1 MDRRRQFITNSDS
14 DSDSDIDSE
23 WSSQMGDGAN
33 YADFARQLKYDKTNN
48 FGSHSYY
55 ASYSTSMER
64 VIDNSLIEYNNAL
77 PEDAL
82 KGYGKTKFET
92 ARKEQTS
99 LFLIDSKNR
108 DRSAFPQPT
117 NFTLYAPRVY
127 KNVISIQVVQV
138 KLLSSFFYFRAAKG
152 NTFLPVIERGREA
165 ITKFLGF
172 PLTKIIHLEEGS
184 YGISDLLNALQIQLN
199 YTPLFYDYPTE
210 FSGFVNAFTTNGD
223 LSVNF
228 NQPGDSYYDALNKKY
243 VINPTTDVITSYY
256 WGNRYA
262 GLSQYTIDQVKIAYY
277 YPVLYELI
285 LDTTDTASYPYLNL
299 NVPSNLL
306 PEGDTVY
313 THIVFNSSGLND
325 DVNLYLIN
333 QNLNYLDIY
342 RLHKTFRYS
351 LINRYQLSYDTNSL
365 RVNIVTISLNTSLI
379 NLINITNARNL
390 TTAIQ
395 NAGYTSQSFSNTSN
409 ALNQAKVI
417 YSDMYNYIQKQLT
430 TYLGVGYATY
440 GIDFFLNTNNIVF
453 TQNGLIASGVRQGYT
468 AEYLTSGQ
476 TPIVSTITTYSNSPG
491 YWPNFVPGPTQHQ
504 GGISSEGINPSTS
517 IVPYTI
523 TSSNFQ
529 YGLKVIDS
537 SNYYFQTNRSSRS
550 VDSLITIQPAKYTV
564 FKFRSQTRQTLQVET
579 LPLPYYYRF
588 ADYNKQG
595 LYKGVIDPF
604 GSNMPK
610 TYFSTPYEFLYSN
623 TMNSLMDSS
632 NYSSIILQ
640 DVASM
645 PFQAAFLSSPT
656 LNMNIQSNSIQF
668 EFTAPWPPGNLL
680 STGLYAYNTKLSFIA
695 TNSMISTTFG
705 TDVTA
710 FLYHDRA
717 AFMADIG
724 TDFIR
729 KENPLHYIASNT
741 SGASNT
747 DLTISVSTF
756 SGHRYYG
763 IFRTQGLS
771 FGDIQFNPVVYT
783 DSNYVNIRTDYV
795 NFSPFGDP
803 SRASNVVNYPFVAN
817 YNPDFLRLPVQS
829 TLAGI
834 DPLNSKYDTNV
845 GVGGTPIGY
854 DISGVSNDLTDYRG
868 YIRGRYGF
876 IPNSALRTDPM
887 NTYNFQSITPFDSN
901 ADSYFGPGSQNS
913 ILQPITNKTY
923 SFKGTSSQQ
932 IKIVHWY
939 DNYYIPQQVEDN
951 IRTSTTIG
959 FSEFPSSIQT
969 AVSAYPRNAQGI
981 IEFGRGINAIGFM
994 PTDGLYEVNSFMFK
1008 SAIYPLQC
1016 ISTTAEDPNS
1026 LIRYVGVFS
1035 GSFLAESYTSLSSAL
1050 TVLSYSKS
1058 YVYGPSTL
1066 ALTPGFGTEK
1076 GTWYEF
1082 NYDPRFVPASNVK
1095 INGYTQGSNE
1105 LLSYN
1110 SMYYIVPFNA
1120 AGSNIT
1126 FSYLTGSVLPYPL
1139 TQVLS
1144 TSSNYFGQNALAV
1157 PGTIAQNFYIMPS
1170 TISNPVEGYGPQGG
1184 VPYTQSQ
1191 YEQSQPI
1198 TTTSIGFRDYQYLV
1212 TNSNA
1217 LFPFTT
1223 SFSNSISTISTGYVG
1238 LTTYV
1243 SEYSDTLYLV
1253 NSLSNGVNVSNAIV
1267 GFQGA
1272 TYASSIST
1280 SISIHGGTMS
1290 SMQYL
1295 LKPCTILGNY
1305 PFTAM
1310 SNQYSTILFQP
1321 MTGTNSNIT
1330 TRRFD
1335 IDPRASPPLITVWMW
1350 GGGGG
1355 AWYGNGQAAPSNQTG
1370 GAGGY
1375 VKAQINIQT
1384 LKQQYGVSSL
1394 YFVVGKGGNRDNVSV
1409 STLDTAVIQGYEQPR
1424 YGGGGTSIMEANA
1437 INPVLNNINIQ
1448 GGGFTGIFLD
1458 SNLAT
1463 AQPLLIVGGGGA
1475 GGAFT
1480 MGGPGGFGVD
1490 PVPLPIQGFPFSEV
1504 DLTTVV
1510 YTPLT
1515 ITSLF
1520 DWNIPYDLQGQN
1532 APGGNLSNLY
1542 NISGIQAGYLFGT
1555 AYRFGQGYF
1564 GLNGAVMDIEG
1575 GLFTNFPTAV
1585 LALNINY
1592 NSNVS
1597 TLSKLELWAPLNGN
1611 LCPRGIIVYSDKD
1624 KQQVYYSNLT
1634 LNPYI
1639 PGGII
1644 SQRSNYNVF
1653 TVPINTTRPNTA
1665 SNTSAWI
1672 TCGVSADEYTAV
1684 QYSYDGSNWAK
1695 SRTQTGTTNPISTI
1709 NAIVYANPDNF
1720 GQPTLVPRLNGG
1732 GYWYACGDNKILRS
1746 INGLDWSANGITN
1759 PYTGIKLTTLAA
1771 GLNKIVAGG
1780 TGGSVLYTNSNN
1792 GVWSNVSPAPFTN
1805 DITRIRLSGY
1815 NFYAISPTTSTCSI
1829 KYSSNAVTSWTNV
1842 SASASGLGAGAIDIA
1857 FNDTDTYVAAM
1868 GSGALPHNRVLI
1880 YGIGT
1885 PTIPPSVWQPVSG
1898 SNLSNFTSYAVA
1910 FGNGVFVAAGSTT
1923 DGSSPVKYSVDGVN
1937 WSNTDVLPVTPSTR
1951 GTARYPLN
1959 NMPIDTYHMAGT
1971 LQYNIASG
1979 FPGGIMPMLVHSV
1992 VFNSNVN
1999 AFITTGEGNM
2009 NINGYALN
2017 NNVSVM
2023 TSPNGIN
2030 WNMTFDGGYN
2040 NNRGGNTNNYEA
2052 GFCADYGEISV
2063 IPNLST
2069 LYVEL
2074 WGIDDGNRKVLNQ
2087 IISYGAITTI
2097 IPENNDQTYNVSTIY
2112 DGNFNTY
2119 WYPSE
2124 SQNLS
2129 VENGY
2134 DMTFTFNTAVSSFSK
2149 LTIYV
2154 PDDSTRFFTGLI
2166 GRSNQTSN
2174 IFYNITNI
2182 DSSEFKY
2189 DAVDNVYYYDAI
2201 LIPPVTQVSTIYM
2214 TLTKSSSTSPQINE
2228 VRAANDPNEP
2238 IVQYIPTNA
2247 IDYDGYPYFGPPS
2260 NMIDG
2265 NLNTLW
2271 APNRQNPVDSIY
2283 KALFTFS
2290 TPAPRINYIQ
2300 VYNDT
2305 WLGNGGRTIIT
2316 GIAVYTDPSKISL
2329 LYSKNSGI
2337 PGLPIATQIGD
2348 YSVIQFNIIPIT
2360 DVSQVYIEF
2369 YKNFEND
2376 NFPIYVNEVKFFNI
2390 GIIQDTSAG
2399 YTSGT
2404 ITEMQRITVASY
2416 MYNGGG
2422 GSNGIGGLGG
2432 GYYATDPNAPS
2443 VIASNGLNGDYL
2455 KGGSPATAGQL
2466 TGITEQGE
2474 IIYGAGGGG
2483 GGYYG
2488 GGGGG
2493 VKSYN
2498 TAGAGT
2504 LEGGGGGGGAGYF
2517 SQITNL
2523 ITLLDYG
2530 VAVPGDIPTNT
2541 PSNYIPPAKSVQ
2553 DTFIASGVM
2562 QSYTNTYGY
2571 GAGGKQNDT
2580 SGVGQHGAIILNFD
2594 AATTIVPIG
2603 TPEQVPRFVD
2613 GSALCLFNA
2622 PITYTDTRNLS
2633 FSVYTDS
2640 IQNTPYSNYNW
2651 VWYNT
2656 YLGLTGSSLNPST
2669 MTATTRLP
2677 SPPTSK
2683 YRYLPNIVYLA
2694 IEQQFNNVS
2703 TFFMGNKTNSNAITD
2718 GIEISFGLLNQYLI
2732 TTPYTSPSYIELT
2745 ELYCILDYLRNPM
2758 NLNNPHVDSITS
2770 PLSRVFG
2777 GLPGFGYWANPF
2789 FTNVSYIGFDTG
2801 PSLFVPPTLANIT
2814 GSSNPVQ
2821 AFYGLMLEH
2830 NLSSG
2835 QYMVKDV
2842 MAYKPSITDVATYGS
2857 NWSKV
2862 TQFTDSYMVRTLSNI
2877 YVYSNVPVQP
2887 YTLKSAIGGN
2897 FPLLNYKVYTTRAV
2911 IGGITVDAPIQ
2922 MINDFQS
2929 QYTYLYSFQNSN
2941 LTDISTIHLTSLSLT
2956 STIIQVNQNNIT
2968 SLSNSASNIIGTMV
2982 SEYMNGVNKN
2992 SLVNAVTQFGFN
3004 LESTKPFNPILNF
3017 SPGPANYY
3025 NTYSV
3030 NSKLGRSNVGK
3041 AITDVNGNF
3050 YVADRM
3056 GGSKFYQNI
3065 CTNQIYQQAF
3075 SNSTLTFA
3083 SPSYIL
3089 NEYNLGNSNAYYDH
3103 LVSRYKSIWH
3113 LQGTNNLST
3122 IYGARLNSPYD
3133 FTTTTSFAN
3142 QIFYP
3147 THKIILTKKG
3157 AGINPIRDT
3166 YDLVNYPSYPKT
3178 QMFYYKNFTN
3188 LVNDISG
3195 QFAMENTSNFTNA
3208 DTEFSGYFFN
3218 SFIQNINLDGS
3229 SNFNNSDPNSFNY
3242 LAIRAYSPSES
3253 FKALVRFYL
3262 PGRFDFGYL
3271 SLKDLSNEIITLQ
3284 SNTNVNSNYLTVLG
3298 LFTSSFAGSKVFGST
3313 GLPGF
3318 TGSTITTVTF
3328 GDFLKQYKNIYG
3340 TINTNA
3346 GPISSITGTVLQGQ
3360 RALIT
3365 GDLQYIIP
3373 SYVANRER
3381 VYDPLEFSLPFST
3394 IAQDSNRTIEEYSI
3408 GYNLGFTQADTQFNT
3423 IQRAG
3428 SFFKILDD
3436 YIYMKM
3442 NEEYNMNR
3450 LDISRQE
3457 NYAQTRDTQA
3467 ESQLYN
3473 CKLIL
3478 NNFGSPATTLIQNP
3492 VMFNPPIGKLDKLT
3506 FTWYD
3511 ITGAIIDNNECEW
3524 TASIQVVEMMDIATT
3539 DSTIP
3544 KK

>member
-1 MDRRRQFITNSDS
+1 
-14 DSDSDIDSE
+14 
-23 WSSQMGDGAN
+23 MGDGAN

-64 VIDNSLIEYNNAL
+64 VIDNSLIEYNHAL

-82 KGYGKTKFET
+82 KGYAKTKFET
-92 ARKEQTS
+92 ARKDQTS

-117 NFTLYAPRVY
+117 HFTLYPPRVY
-127 KNVISIQVVQV
+127 KNVTSIQVVQV

-165 ITKFLGF
+165 IGKFLGF
-172 PLTKIIHLEEGS
+172 PLTKIIHFEEGS

-199 YTPLFYDYPTE
+199 YTPLFYDYPTG

-243 VINPTTDVITSYY
+243 ITNPTTDVITSYY

-262 GLSQYTIDQVKIAYY
+262 GLSQYTINQVKIAYY

-285 LDTTDTASYPYLNL
+285 LDTTDTSAYPYLNL

-313 THIVFNSSGLND
+313 THVIFNSSGLND
-325 DVNLYLIN
+325 PTNLYLIN

-342 RLHKTFRYS
+342 RLNHTFRYS
-351 LINRYQLSYDTNSL
+351 LINRYQLSYDANSL
-365 RVNIVTISLNTSLI
+365 RVNIVTISLNTSLV
-379 NLINITNARNL
+379 NLINTTNARNL
-390 TTAIQ
+390 ATAIQ
-395 NAGYTSQSFSNTSN
+395 NAGYSLQSYSNTSN

-417 YSDMYNYIQKQLT
+417 YSDMYNYIQKQMT
-430 TYLGVGYATY
+430 TYLAIGYATY
-440 GIDFFLNTNNIVF
+440 GSDYFLNTNNIIF

-468 AEYLTSGQ
+468 AEYLASGQ
-476 TPIVSTITTYSNSPG
+476 SPVTSTTTTYSNSPG
-491 YWPNFVPGPTQHQ
+491 YWPNFLPGPSQHQ
-504 GGISSEGINPSTS
+504 GGISSEGINPPRS
-517 IVPYTI
+517 IVPYSV

-529 YGLKVIDS
+529 YGLQMIDS
-537 SNYYFQTNRSSRS
+537 SNYYLQTNRSSRS

-588 ADYNKQG
+588 SDYNQQG
-595 LYKGVIDPF
+595 YYKGVIDSQ
-604 GSNMPK
+604 GSNMPQK
-610 TYFSTPYEFLYSN
+610 YYSTPYEFLYST

-632 NYSSIILQ
+632 NYSSITLQ

-645 PFQAAFLSSPT
+645 PFEASFFSSPT
-656 LNMNIQSNSIQF
+656 LNMNVQSNSIQF

-680 STGLYAYNTKLSFIA
+680 STGLYAYNTNLSFIA
-695 TNSMISTTFG
+695 TDFNTSNSMISTTFG
-705 TDVTA
+705 ADVA
-710 FLYHDRA
+710 AYLYHDRG

-724 TDFIR
+724 TDYIR
-729 KENPLHYIASNT
+729 KENPLHYIASNS

-763 IFRTQGLS
+763 IFRSQALS
-771 FGDIQFNPVVYT
+771 FGNFQFKPVVYT

-803 SRASNVVNYPFVAN
+803 STPSNVVNYPFVAN
-817 YNPDFLRLPVQS
+817 YNPDFLQLPTQS

-834 DPLNSKYDTNV
+834 DPSNSKYATNV
-845 GVGGTPIGY
+845 GVGGKPIGY
-854 DISGVSNDLTDYRG
+854 DISGVSNDLTDYKG

-887 NTYNFQSITPFDSN
+887 NTYIFQSITPFDSN
-901 ADSYFGPGSQNS
+901 AGSYFGPDSQNS
-913 ILQPITNKTY
+913 LLQPVTNQTY

-939 DNYYIPQQVEDN
+939 DNYYIPEQTEDG
-951 IRTSTTIG
+951 ITTSNTIG
-959 FSEFPSSIQT
+959 FSLYPSSIQSV
-969 AVSAYPRNAQGI
+969 VSGYPTNSKGN

-994 PTDGLYEVNSFMFK
+994 PTDGLYEVSSFMFK

-1016 ISTTAEDPNS
+1016 ISTTAEDPNT
-1026 LIRYVGVFS
+1026 LIRYVGVFA
-1035 GSFLAESYTSLSSAL
+1035 GSFLAASYISISSAL
-1050 TVLSYSKS
+1050 TVLSYSRS
-1058 YVYGPSTL
+1058 HVYGPSTL
-1066 ALTPGFGTEK
+1066 ALTPGFGSEK

-1082 NYDPRFVPASNVK
+1082 DYDPTFVPASNVK

-1139 TQVLS
+1139 TQVVS
-1144 TSSNYFGQNALAV
+1144 TSSNYFGQTVAAV
-1157 PGTIAQNFYIMPS
+1157 PGTIAQSMYIMPS
-1170 TISNPVEGYGPQGG
+1170 TISNPVDGYGPQGL

-1198 TTTSIGFRDYQYLV
+1198 TTTSIGFREYQYLV

-1253 NSLSNGVNVSNAIV
+1253 NSLSNGANISNAIV

-1272 TYASSIST
+1272 AYASSMST
-1280 SISIHGGTMS
+1280 SIGIHGGTTS
-1290 SMQYL
+1290 SMQFL
-1295 LKPCTILGNY
+1295 LNPCTILGNY
-1305 PFTAM
+1305 SFTAM
-1310 SNQYSTILFQP
+1310 SNQYSTILFEP
-1321 MTGTNSNIT
+1321 MAGTNSNIT

-1335 IDPRASPPLITVWMW
+1335 IDSRASPPFITVWMW
-1350 GGGGG
+1350 GAGGGT
-1355 AWYGNGQAAPSNQTG
+1355 WYGNSRAAPSNQTG

-1375 VKAQINIQT
+1375 VKAKINTQI

-1394 YFVVGKGGNRDNVSV
+1394 YFVVGKGGNRDNMYFD
-1409 STLDTAVIQGYEQPR
+1409 TLGPSIIQGYEQPR
-1424 YGGGGTSIMEANA
+1424 YGGGGTSIMETNPTNPA
-1437 INPVLNNINIQ
+1437 INNINIQ

-1463 AQPLLIVGGGGA
+1463 GQPLLIVGGGGA

-1490 PVPLPIQGFPFSEV
+1490 PVPLPLQTYPFSEV
-1504 DLTTVV
+1504 DLTTLV

-1515 ITSLF
+1515 ISSLF
-1520 DWNIPYDLQGQN
+1520 DWNIPYNLQGQEP
-1532 APGGNLSNLY
+1532 ARGALSNLY
-1542 NISGIQAGYLFGT
+1542 NTSQIQIGYLFGT
-1555 AYRFGQGYF
+1555 AYRFGQGGF
-1564 GLNGAVMDIEG
+1564 GLNGATMDIG
-1575 GLFTNFPTAV
+1575 NGFSNFPSAV
-1585 LALNINY
+1585 QSLNINY
-1592 NSNVS
+1592 DSNVS
-1597 TLSKLELWAPLNGN
+1597 TMSKLEIWAPGN
-1611 LCPRGIIVYSDKD
+1611 ANYCPRGIIVYSDKD

-1639 PGGII
+1639 AGGII
-1644 SQRSNYNVF
+1644 SQRSNYNVY

-1665 SNTSAWI
+1665 SNTTAWI
-1672 TCGVSADEYTAV
+1672 TCGVSADEYSAV

-1695 SRTQTGTTNPISTI
+1695 SRTQTNTGTIYPISTI
-1709 NAIVYANPDNF
+1709 NAIVYANPDNI
-1720 GQPTLVPRLNGG
+1720 GQPTLVPRVNGG
-1732 GYWYACGDNKILRS
+1732 GFWYACGDNKILRS
-1746 INGLDWSANGITN
+1746 RNGLDWSASGITN
-1759 PYTGIKLTTLAA
+1759 PYTGVKLTTLAA

-1780 TGGSVLYTNSNN
+1780 AGGKVLYTNSNN

-1815 NFYAISPTTSTCSI
+1815 NFYAISPRTSTCSI
-1829 KYSSNAVTSWTNV
+1829 KFSPNAVNSWSNV
-1842 SASASGLGAGAIDIA
+1842 SASASGLGAGAVDIA

-1868 GSGALPHNRVLI
+1868 GSGALPHNKVLI

-1885 PTIPPSVWQPVSG
+1885 PTIPPTIWQPISG

-1923 DGSSPVKYSVDGVN
+1923 DGSSPVKYSYDGMN
-1937 WSNTDVLPVTPSTR
+1937 WSNTDVLPVTLSTR
-1951 GTARYPLN
+1951 GTARYTFD
-1959 NMPIDTYHMAGT
+1959 NMPIDTYHLAGT
-1971 LQYNIASG
+1971 TQYNSGYG
-1979 FPGGIMPMLVHSV
+1979 FPGGIMPMLVRSV

-1999 AFITTGEGNM
+1999 AFITTGEANL
-2009 NINGYALN
+2009 NFVGYALN

-2052 GFCADYGEISV
+2052 GFCADYGDISV

-2074 WGIDDGNRKVLNQ
+2074 WGIDDGNRKALNQ
-2087 IISYGAITTI
+2087 IVSYGAIKSI
-2097 IPENNDQTYNVSTIY
+2097 IPEGNNQAHNLSTIY
-2112 DGNFNTY
+2112 DRKLNTY

-2124 SQNLS
+2124 SQNVS
-2129 VENGY
+2129 IQNGY
-2134 DMTFTFNTAVSSFSK
+2134 DMTFKFNTAVSSFSK

-2154 PDDSTRFFTGLI
+2154 PNDSSRFFTGLL
-2166 GRSNQTSN
+2166 GRSNQISD
-2174 IFYNITNI
+2174 IFYNSPNI
-2182 DSSEFKY
+2182 KSSDFKY
-2189 DAVDNVYYYDAI
+2189 DVVDNLYYYDAI

-2214 TLTKSSSTSPQINE
+2214 TFTKSSSTSPQINE
-2228 VRAANDPNEP
+2228 VQAVNDTNEP
-2238 IVQYIPTNA
+2238 IVQYIPTSA
-2247 IDYDGYPYFGPPS
+2247 IDYDGYPYFGAPS

-2265 NLNTLW
+2265 NLTTLW
-2271 APNRQNPVDSIY
+2271 APNRPNPAGSIY

-2300 VYNDT
+2300 VYNDA
-2305 WLGNGGRTIIT
+2305 WGNQTNQTCVT

-2329 LYSKNSGI
+2329 LYSNISEI
-2337 PGLPIATQIGD
+2337 QYATIGVQVGN
-2348 YSVIQFNIIPIT
+2348 YAVIQFNIIPIT
-2360 DVSQVYIEF
+2360 NVSQVYIEF
-2369 YKNFEND
+2369 YRNYELN
-2376 NFPIYVNEVKFFNI
+2376 NFPVFVNEVKFFNI

-2399 YTSGT
+2399 YTAGT
-2404 ITEMQRITVASY
+2404 ITEMQRITLPGY
-2416 MYNGGG
+2416 LYDGGG
-2422 GSNGIGGLGG
+2422 GSNGIGGVGG
-2432 GYYATDPNAPS
+2432 GYYATDSNAPP
-2443 VIASNGLNGDYL
+2443 VIASNGLNGVYL

-2466 TGITEQGE
+2466 SGMTGQGD
-2474 IIYGAGGGG
+2474 ILFGAGGGG

-2498 TAGAGT
+2498 TTGDGT
-2504 LEGGGGGGGAGYF
+2504 LEGGGGGGGGGYF

-2523 ITLLDYG
+2523 VTLLDYG

-2553 DTFIASGVM
+2553 DAFIASGVM
-2562 QSYTNTYGY
+2562 RPYTNLYGY
-2571 GAGGKQNDT
+2571 GAGGNQDE
-2580 SGVGQHGAIILNFD
+2580 SGVNGPGQHGAIIVNFD
-2594 AATTIVPIG
+2594 APAIIPPIG
-2603 TPEQVPRFVD
+2603 TPEQVPSFVD
-2613 GSALCLFNA
+2613 GSALGLFNTS
-2622 PITYTDTRNLS
+2622 ITYTDIRDLS
-2633 FSVYTDS
+2633 FGAYIDS

-2669 MTATTRLP
+2669 MRATTRLP
-2677 SPPTSK
+2677 KPPSTK

-2694 IEQQFNNVS
+2694 VQQQFSNVS
-2703 TFFMGNKTNSNAITD
+2703 TFFMGNKANSNAITD
-2718 GIEISFGLLNQYLI
+2718 GIEISFELLNQYLI
-2732 TTPYTSPSYIELT
+2732 TTPYTDPSYVELT

-2789 FTNVSYIGFDTG
+2789 FTNVSYLGFDTG
-2801 PSLFVPPTLANIT
+2801 PSLFVPSPLANLA

-2821 AFYGLMLEH
+2821 AFYGLMLEQ

-2835 QYMVKDV
+2835 QYLVKDI

-2862 TQFTDSYMVRTLSNI
+2862 TQFTESYMIRSLSNI

-2897 FPLLNYKVYTTRAV
+2897 FPLFNYKVYTTRTV

-2929 QYTYLYSFQNSN
+2929 QYTYIYSFQNSN
-2941 LTDISTIHLTSLSLT
+2941 VTDISTIHLATLPLT
-2956 STIIQVNQNNIT
+2956 STMIQVNQDNIT
-2968 SLSNSASNIIGTMV
+2968 SLSNSASNIIGTLV
-2982 SEYMNGVNKN
+2982 SEHNNNVIPNTHIY
-2992 SLVNAVTQFGFN
+2992 AVTRFGFN
-3004 LESTKPFNPILNF
+3004 AASSDPYTPLLEYSLN
-3017 SPGPANYY
+3017 SSGYYTNY
-3025 NTYSV
+3025 SI
-3030 NSKLGRSNVGK
+3030 NSKIAGSNVGK

-3056 GGSKFYQNI
+3056 GGSKFYENI
-3065 CTNQIYQQAF
+3065 CTIQVYQQSF
-3075 SNSTLTFA
+3075 SNSPLAFA

-3089 NEYNLGNSNAYYDH
+3089 NEYNLGNSNTYYDH
-3103 LVSRYKSIWH
+3103 LVSRYKNIWH
-3113 LQGTNNLST
+3113 LQGTENLST

-3147 THKIILTKKG
+3147 THKIVLTQKG
-3157 AGINPIRDT
+3157 AGINPITNT
-3166 YDLVNYPSYPKT
+3166 YDLANYPSYSRT
-3178 QMFYYKNFTN
+3178 QMFYYKNFTK

-3218 SFIQNINLDGS
+3218 SFIQNINLQS
-3229 SNFNNSDPNSFNY
+3229 SSDFNNNDPNTFNY

-3262 PGRFDFGYL
+3262 PGRYDFGYI

-3284 SNTNVNSNYLTVLG
+3284 SNANVNSDYLTVLG

-3318 TGSTITTVTF
+3318 SGSTITTVTF

-3340 TINTNA
+3340 TINTS
-3346 GPISSITGTVLQGQ
+3346 GPSISSITGAVLQGQ
-3360 RALIT
+3360 KSLIT

-3408 GYNLGFTQADTQFNT
+3408 GYNLGFTQADTPFNT
-3423 IQRAG
+3423 IHRAG

-3457 NYAQTRDTQA
+3457 NYAETRDAQA

-3524 TASIQVVEMMDIATT
+3524 SGSIQVVETIDVATT

-3544 KK
+3544 KT